1 MFWQKS
7 YWIYKQSCTSEYKDT
22 KKILTTHICGLFRI
36 LVCLIIQ
43 GKDFSEFFHV
53 LQVWQFNIREWKGK
67 LLMNRA
73 GIQMSATSPL
83 LIPWE
88 GEQAGMGK
96 NRPMHTFCLCPSF
109 CCLLS
114 LCSAAFS
121 SYCKFSFVSPLRGGL
136 NPPIWNCRL
145 DMGLVAV
152 GVGIQK
158 SRSSRKEWLLL
169 GRVSYQWLVK
179 SKWSVHSQSQK
190 AFFSSSYRKFSTSHA
205 QNGPKCD
212 IDMWMNNFT

>member
-7 YWIYKQSCTSEYKDT
+7 YWIYKQSCTSEYKDP

-36 LVCLIIQ
+36 HVCLIIQ

-96 NRPMHTFCLCPSF
+96 NRPMYTFCLFAF
-109 CCLLS
+109 CLCALL
-114 LCSAAFS
+114 LFS

-136 NPPIWNCRL
+136 NPPIWNYRP

-152 GVGIQK
+152 GVGTQK
-158 SRSSRKEWLLL
+158 SSSSRKEWLLL
-169 GRVSYQWLVK
+169 GRVSYQWLVN
-179 SKWSVHSQSQK
+179 SKWAVHCQSK
-190 AFFSSSYRKFSTSHA
+190 KYFFLLLTESFQHLMLKMT
-205 QNGPKCD
+205 QNA
-212 IDMWMNNFT
+212 I